1 MMTSQDDP
9 DVLSPVGL
17 GGESSILM
25 WFLVSCKGEGVHG
38 FLVTGNRF
46 IHMKA
51 ADAIGKTYKMCTVN
65 AA

>member
-25 WFLVSCKGEGVHG
+25 WELPG
-38 FLVTGNRF
+38 FLSRA
-46 IHMKA
+46 KA
-51 ADAIGKTYKMCTVN
+51 RESMAFWLLAIDLFTRRQRMQ
-65 AA
+65 